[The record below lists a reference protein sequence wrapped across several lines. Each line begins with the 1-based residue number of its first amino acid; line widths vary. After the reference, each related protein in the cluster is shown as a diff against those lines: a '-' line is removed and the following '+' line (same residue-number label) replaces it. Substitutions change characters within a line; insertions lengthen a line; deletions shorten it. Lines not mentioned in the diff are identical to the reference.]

1 MNSIRLF
8 AGFTVVNLCSV
19 DVQMRNLFS
28 VKEGI
33 FS

>member
-8 AGFTVVNLCSV
+8 AGFTVVNLYSV